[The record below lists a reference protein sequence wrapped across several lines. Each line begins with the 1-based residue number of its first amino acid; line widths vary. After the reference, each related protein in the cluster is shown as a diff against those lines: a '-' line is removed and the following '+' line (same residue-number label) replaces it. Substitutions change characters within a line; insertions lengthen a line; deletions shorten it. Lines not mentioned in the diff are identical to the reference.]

1 MMWHVLTSHVHG
13 TSMDLVTW
21 ISMCVVCVINIY
33 IYIYIYY
40 LVEYVVFKLAL
51 ELRIDQVIN

>member
-21 ISMCVVCVINIY
+21 ISMCVCVIHGPCYMDKNVHEQVLTLTRKNTMY
-33 IYIYIYY
+33 S
-40 LVEYVVFKLAL
+40 L
-51 ELRIDQVIN
+51 LRIF